1 MSRGLYVNLL
11 PPEIQKK
18 RRAEKG
24 LIILATAIVLFV
36 GLLIG
41 ASFLFGLKVSQE
53 QAKLDSLKTKTA
65 IIDKQIAKYN
75 IFKERKESVAKHEGA
90 VRAALTRQLFWHR
103 FLNELSMVIPD
114 NVSLDKLSLTN
125 DQVSMSG
132 SAFNHQGVAE
142 LMVRM
147 SDLDELK
154 DIWIDGSKD
163 SELEETKMLGEGE
176 SGGYATGGSSD
187 SSSSSTTTAGVKSVQ
202 FTLTAKLKNPGAGS
216 TAAPS
221 SSTSSSSTTSK
232 ATNSSSNSGSSESQT
247 NTGSQ

>member
-1 MSRGLYVNLL
+1 MSRGLYINLL

-18 RRAEKG
+18 RKAEKG
-24 LIILATAIVLFV
+24 LIIMATAIVLFV

-41 ASFLFGLKVSQE
+41 ISFLFGLKVSQE
-53 QAKLDSLKTKTA
+53 QAKLDTLKTKTA
-65 IIDKQIAKYN
+65 AIDKQIAKYN

-90 VRAALTRQLFWHR
+90 VKAALARQLFWHR
-103 FLNELSMVIPD
+103 FLNEVSMVIPD
-114 NVSLDKLSLTN
+114 NVTIDKLSLTN

-163 SELEETKMLGEGE
+163 SELEETKMLGQGD
-176 SGGYATGGSSD
+176 SSDTGYATGGTG
-187 SSSSSTTTAGVKSVQ
+187 SSTSSTAGVKTVQ

-216 TAAPS
+216 TVAPS
-221 SSTSSSSTTSK
+221 SSSSSSSAASK
-232 ATNSSSNSGSSESQT
+232 ASNSSSQSNSGSQ
-247 NTGSQ
+247 